1 MHRLLSSAA
10 LSLLITTS
18 IAQAQDV
25 VDPNAAVACFV
36 RIDRSGGANVDGPY
50 TRPPFVLL
58 DPATEAARTDEDGNT
73 LQPIKQQ
80 VYPKIMLMLARPV
93 EEPAICV
100 LAGAEEPDLKLIG
113 WDDLMWTVKIRNGAS
128 AELCTDPDFGGT
140 CTTITE
146 DNHNLKD
153 FGGKISSYR
162 VSVAPPAADTAIS
175 SSEEPSAPP
184 S

>member
-36 RIDRSGGANVDGPY
+36 RIDRSGGASVDGPY

-58 DPATEAARTDEDGNT
+58 DPATEPQRTDEDGNA
-73 LQPIKQQ
+73 LQPIKQL
-80 VYPKIMLMLARPV
+80 VYPRIMLMLTRPA

-113 WDDLMWTVKIRNGAS
+113 WDNLMWTVKIRNGAS

-146 DNHNLKD
+146 DNHNLDD

-162 VSVAPPAADTAIS
+162 VTVAAPAEAPPAADAS
-175 SSEEPSAPP
+175 SSTPP
-184 S
+184 A